1 MPVVG
6 VLGEGPQGVPGRPAP
21 GGAGGEAA
29 AGEWVTAAAAVM
41 DWLEADMRALAAE
54 YAERCGRWQAARD
67 AFEAGT
73 GPAVEVEFWE
83 MMAGNTAHFRREREE
98 LRLLVADLIDRR
110 LLRRLG
116 DWRRTW

>member
-6 VLGEGPQGVPGRPAP
+6 VLGEGAEGVPGRPAP

-54 YAERCGRWQAARD
+54 YADRVNRWQAARD
-67 AFEAGT
+67 AGADAAEIELWA
-73 GPAVEVEFWE
+73 AL
-83 MMAGNTAHFRREREE
+83 ADNTAHFRREREE